1 MTSKAESKQNNL
13 PLQQQQQPLDEIT
26 RALLSMSESDDF
38 YIDDNG
44 CYVGREPVNK
54 LLAGEEAMQFLGL
67 PPRQHQLL
75 MRGDVRRI
83 YEKFK
88 PVLERYIKDG
98 EDPKEQF
105 WKHITIKVWKISNI
119 GKQLKVPDETSTK
132 QFSPLAYAGDIFNG
146 RTLEGFLPEEARSTR
161 HSEFKVQLISI
172 NATEDML
179 NHASR

>member
-1 MTSKAESKQNNL
+1 MTSKASSKAESSATQA
-13 PLQQQQQPLDEIT
+13 PFDDIT
-26 RALLSMSESDDF
+26 RALLSMSESDNF

-44 CYVGREPVNK
+44 CYIGREAVQK
-54 LLAGEEAMQFLGL
+54 LLLAEEAMQFLGL
-67 PPRQHQLL
+67 PTRSHQIL

-88 PVLERYIKDG
+88 PLLERYIKDG
-98 EDPKEQF
+98 EDPKDVF
-105 WKHITIKVWKISNI
+105 WKHITIKVWKVSNI
-119 GKQLKVPDETSTK
+119 GKQLNCPDESKENRHSHFLPTHYT
-132 QFSPLAYAGDIFNG
+132 GDIFNG

-161 HSEFKVQLISI
+161 HTEFKVQLISI